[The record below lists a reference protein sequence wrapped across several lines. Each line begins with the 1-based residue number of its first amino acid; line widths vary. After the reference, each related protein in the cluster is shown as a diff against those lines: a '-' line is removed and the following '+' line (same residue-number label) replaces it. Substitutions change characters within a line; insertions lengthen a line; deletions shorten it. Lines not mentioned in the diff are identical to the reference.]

1 MESHNIIFY
10 QRKMKKKLNIYL
22 YARDSKGN
30 QDNINKQLNRMM
42 DYIKKE
48 FGEADIKIYID
59 KGSLIEDCVA
69 LERLINDL
77 KNEDVDWV
85 ITPTSNRFYRI
96 KYKDGEK
103 KLSEILN
110 NIKKEGVNIAFS
122 DELTTIENE
131 DEIED
136 YIETLY

>member
-10 QRKMKKKLNIYL
+10 QRKMKRKLNIYL

-30 QDNINKQLNRMM
+30 QDNINKQLKRMM
-42 DYIKKE
+42 AYIKKE

-59 KGSLIEDCVA
+59 KSSLLEDCVA

-77 KNEDVDWV
+77 KSEDVDWV
-85 ITPTSNRFYRI
+85 ITTNSNRFYRI
-96 KYKDGEK
+96 RYQDGEK

-110 NIKKEGVNIAFS
+110 SIKKEGANIALS
-122 DELTTIENE
+122 DELTKLENE

-136 YIETLY
+136 YIETL